1 MFRKK
6 MPYWPWPCHF
16 FKYIKEYEI
25 LGVLTEDKAEKLT
38 HHMEKTNQACP
49 FATNYILCSNFIYF
63 ILFYLF

>member
-49 FATNYILCSNFIYF
+49 FATD
-63 ILFYLF
+63 